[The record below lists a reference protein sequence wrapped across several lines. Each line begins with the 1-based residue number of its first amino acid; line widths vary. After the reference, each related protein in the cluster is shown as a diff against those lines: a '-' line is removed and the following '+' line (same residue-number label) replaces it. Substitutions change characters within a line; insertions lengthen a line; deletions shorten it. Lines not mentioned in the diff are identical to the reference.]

1 MNQKTRQDIKKR
13 VTKKRNREVGINIR
27 LLPEEKKHI
36 TELAKACK
44 LSVSEMFRQIMRGQK
59 LRSIPADAYTDL
71 LFLFATLDEYIEHEE
86 LESFFDLLQESVHEF
101 RETVENF
108 YRGVNG
114 DDKNMGN

>member
-59 LRSIPADAYTDL
+59 LRFIT
-71 LFLFATLDEYIEHEE
+71 
-86 LESFFDLLQESVHEF
+86 VH
-101 RETVENF
+101 R
-108 YRGVNG
+108 
-114 DDKNMGN
+114 

>member
-59 LRSIPADAYTDL
+59 LHSIPSDAYTDI
-71 LFLFATLDEYIEHEE
+71 LFLFTALDEYIEHEE
-86 LESFFDLLQESVHEF
+86 MESFFDQLQEAVHEF

-114 DDKNMGN
+114 DDKNMDN